1 MRITGAILAA
11 GMSTRMGQNKLL
23 LPFQGTTVIGR
34 VLHSALATSL
44 DEILVITGHER
55 ERVERIIENISDTRL
70 HLVFNANFARGRAE
84 SIKTAVREAK
94 ESDAILFLVGD
105 KPIISTALIEK
116 TITEFR
122 EQKPNVCYV
131 QTPHGRG
138 HPVIFSQELFPE
150 LLALEGDIVGD
161 NLIAS
166 HANDTLEVGDDE
178 MQWDIDTWDDYQQ
191 LIVSRAE
198 ASHHD

>member
-1 MRITGAILAA
+1 MRVTGAILAA

-23 LPFQGTTVIGR
+23 MPFQGITVIER

-55 ERVERIIENISDTRL
+55 ERVEGIIENISDTRL
-70 HLVFNANFARGRAE
+70 RSVFNANFARGRAE
-84 SIKTAVREAK
+84 SIKAAVREVK
-94 ESDAILFLVGD
+94 EADAILFLVGD

-138 HPVIFSQELFPE
+138 HPIIFSRGLLPE
-150 LLALEGDIVGD
+150 LLALEGDMVGD
-161 NLIAS
+161 DLIAG
-166 HANDTLEVGDDE
+166 HASNTLEVGDDE
-178 MQWDIDTWDDYQQ
+178 IQWDIDTWDDYQQ
-191 LIVSRAE
+191 LMVSSAE